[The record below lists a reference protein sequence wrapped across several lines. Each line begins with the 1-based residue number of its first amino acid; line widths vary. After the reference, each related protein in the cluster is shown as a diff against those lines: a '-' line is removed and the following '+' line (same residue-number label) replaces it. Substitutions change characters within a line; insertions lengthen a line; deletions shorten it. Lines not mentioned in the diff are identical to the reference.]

1 MFLTFLEVLEGF
13 GPQKRILREKLVL
26 ELAGK
31 VWKPSIWSTNSK
43 KTSQREF
50 VKF

>member
-1 MFLTFLEVLEGF
+1 MLKYIFVDFLDVLEGF

-31 VWKPSIWSTNSK
+31 VWKPSIWLKNNKKLNSK
-43 KTSQREF
+43 N
-50 VKF
+50 